1 MDFELEE
8 LLIEEP
14 VFDFLNKEKQSDF
27 PITNYLR
34 KFEKELTKA
43 EEIIEK
49 LHRSL
54 LDFLINEGIV
64 LNFPEFTNILILQ
77 ILRNKNVYLGDIPLN
92 AYKIILAD
100 ALDLKVLIKSF
111 EDTIKHL
118 KNFGSENDTLNVF
131 SMLYGHFLQ
140 MPRDI
145 HLYNVFKKLRKSQPK
160 TEISIY
166 VEMLH
171 FDSFHKYFNMVKGKN
186 EEKLDENQNQS
197 FPEEYLE
204 KIAILNILFEMKS
217 DKILDEKMGEFLKKR
232 MKMTDF
238 ERIYQEKIAKF
249 KELKKNL
256 LH

>member
-118 KNFGSENDTLNVF
+118 KNFGSENRN
-131 SMLYGHFLQ
+131 Q
-140 MPRDI
+140 
-145 HLYNVFKKLRKSQPK
+145 KPK
-160 TEISIY
+160 FRFMWKCCILTVSINISIW
-166 VEMLH
+166 L
-171 FDSFHKYFNMVKGKN
+171 KGK
-186 EEKLDENQNQS
+186 
-197 FPEEYLE
+197 
-204 KIAILNILFEMKS
+204 M
-217 DKILDEKMGEFLKKR
+217 
-232 MKMTDF
+232 
-238 ERIYQEKIAKF
+238 
-249 KELKKNL
+249 KKN
-256 LH
+256 